1 MKILVLQSSTVA
13 DDSKIM
19 RQTMRALAPDRYT
32 FEIFQDPEDINHAA
46 LYGEWDGIL
55 LLAHSR
61 DDLRIAQKLKTTKT
75 EFPPVL
81 PVIPLFNAARTYEQS
96 LSIVATAANM
106 GMMQPADPHPETLR
120 LVMDSNFY
128 GETKKPQVIQSFGEF
143 DLNHATQSATYKGK
157 TIEFTDAEYKILAF
171 LAKRIE
177 MPRSKQDLLEY
188 TNGGT
193 SSIKTL
199 DVQVCKLRRKL
210 DTVGIDADEFIKTH
224 WGIGYAISK
233 ETKPLDKEAQLK
245 RRQRVRGRAAKSVN
259 GPS

>member
-46 LYGEWDGIL
+46 LYGEWDGII

-106 GMMQPADPHPETLR
+106 SMMQPADPDPETLR

-143 DLNHATQSATYKGK
+143 DLNHVTQSASYKGQ
-157 TIEFTDAEYKILAF
+157 TVEFTETEYKILAL
-171 LAKRIE
+171 LAKRVGV
-177 MPRSKQDLLEY
+177 PRSKQDMINYL
-188 TNGGT
+188 NDGG
-193 SSIKTL
+193 SSIKNL
-199 DVQVCKLRRKL
+199 DVHICKMRKKM
-210 DTVGIDADEFIKTH
+210 DAAGIDADEFIKTH
-224 WGIGYAISK
+224 WGRGYAIAK
-233 ETKPLDKEAQLK
+233 EAKPLDKEAQLK
-245 RRQRVRGRAAKSVN
+245 RRQCVRGRAAKSAN